1 MNFFLISKKN
11 NNNFVRTINQATSER
26 SSSELQASFFTPH
39 LGRSEWRSA
48 ELALGMVYDN
58 SLSTLYFVFRFLYKT
73 QKVNFHVNAYRF
85 GGNDLQQCQAV
96 DLSRLMVC
104 VMWTTTKKFPIS
116 QMKTQID
123 SCTMGYY
130 RDRRNH

>member
-1 MNFFLISKKN
+1 MDFFPISKKN
-11 NNNFVRTINQATSER
+11 IFVRTINQATSER
-26 SSSELQASFFTPH
+26 SSSELQASFTPH

-58 SLSTLYFVFRFLYKT
+58 SLSTLYFVFRFLCKT

-104 VMWTTTKKFPIS
+104 VMWTITKKFPIS

-123 SCTMGYY
+123 SRTMGYY